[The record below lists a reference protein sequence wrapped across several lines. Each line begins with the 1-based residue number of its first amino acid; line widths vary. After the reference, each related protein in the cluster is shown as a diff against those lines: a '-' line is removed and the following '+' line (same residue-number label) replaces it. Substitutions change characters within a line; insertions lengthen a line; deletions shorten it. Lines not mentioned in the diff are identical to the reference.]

1 MALITRI
8 HDLVKNDSQF
18 IIATHSPII
27 MSYPNAIIYNIENSY
42 AAINY
47 EDTEHYQVMKRFM
60 NNTKGMLDILLE
72 E

>member
-1 MALITRI
+1 
-8 HDLVKNDSQF
+8 
-18 IIATHSPII
+18 

-42 AAINY
+42 AATNY
-47 EDTEHYQVMKRFM
+47 EDTEHYQVMKSFM